1 MKYSVGE
8 RKRKLTAAVLS
19 DHHGA
24 KKGKKAKDVADGEGD
39 IGAIGR
45 ILQKAL
51 QKRTREKEIIT
62 GGGLESVTVIEGVIH
77 VSVSEHKLEES
88 RNKVMTATS
97 SSSSLSS
104 GRTSGSDL
112 YSIDD
117 LSQKSTEN

>member
-1 MKYSVGE
+1 M
-8 RKRKLTAAVLS
+8 LS

-24 KKGKKAKDVADGEGD
+24 KKGKKTKDVADGEGD

-51 QKRTREKEIIT
+51 QKRSRDKEITI
-62 GGGLESVTVIEGVIH
+62 GGGLESVRVIGSVIH
-77 VSVSEHKLEES
+77 VPVSKDKLEES
-88 RNKVMTATS
+88 RSRIMTATS

-104 GRTSGSDL
+104 GRTSGNDL

-117 LSQKSTEN
+117 LSQNSTEN